1 MAKKDAAS
9 IRARNFGLKPIFFSK
24 RQPRTIQKEPREQ
37 KKYLPPNLFTYHPS
51 LINHK
56 TMQKGIIILD
66 FGSQYNQLIA
76 RRIREHG
83 VYSEVIPFNTPVEE
97 IVAKNPSGI
106 ILSGGPSSVNAENA
120 HLVEKSLLEKNIPIL
135 GICYGMQLI
144 THLLGGTVKKG
155 IKGEYGKAQLEI
167 QKSNDLLS
175 GVSRSSTVWMSH
187 FDEVE
192 SLPEGFNTNGMTDV
206 ISAISNESKHIYCV
220 QFHPEVSHT
229 EEGAKMLENFI
240 FKICD
245 APKSW
250 KLTNYIDE
258 TIADIKAKVG
268 QQKVIL
274 GLSGGVDSSVA
285 AVLIHRAIGDQLQCI
300 FVDTG
305 LLRKDEGNKVMENY
319 GEHFNLKIKMIDAS
333 ERFLSKL
340 KDISD
345 PEEKRKIIGNE
356 FVAVFDEESHK
367 IEGAKFLAQG
377 TIYPDVIESQSVKG
391 PSAVIKSHHNV
402 GGLPEEMDFELLEPL
417 RELFK
422 DEVRKV
428 GVELG
433 IPAHLVNRHPF
444 PGPGLG
450 IRILGAVD
458 EDKVRI
464 LQEADD
470 IFIEEL
476 YKNDLYEKVSQAFVV
491 LLPVKS
497 VGVMGD
503 ERTYEYTA
511 VVRSANTTD
520 FMTATWSRLPYEF
533 LDTVSSRI
541 INEVRGINR
550 VAYDISS
557 KPPATIEWE

>member
-1 MAKKDAAS
+1 
-9 IRARNFGLKPIFFSK
+9 
-24 RQPRTIQKEPREQ
+24 
-37 KKYLPPNLFTYHPS
+37 
-51 LINHK
+51 
-56 TMQKGIIILD
+56 MQNGIIILD
-66 FGSQYNQLIA
+66 FGSQYNQLIG
-76 RRIREHG
+76 RRIREMG
-83 VYSEVIPFNTPVEE
+83 VYSEVLPFNTPLAE
-97 IVAKNPSGI
+97 ILERQPSGI
-106 ILSGGPSSVNAENA
+106 VLSGGPSSVNAENA
-120 HLVEKSLLEKNIPIL
+120 NLVDKELFEQNIPVL
-135 GICYGMQLI
+135 GICYGMQLT
-144 THLLGGTVKKG
+144 THLLGGKVKKG
-155 IKGEYGKAQLEI
+155 EKGEYGKAKLQI
-167 QKSNDLLS
+167 QKSNTLLS
-175 GVSRSSTVWMSH
+175 GVSRFSTVWMSH

-192 SLPEGFNTNGMTDV
+192 TLPEGFVINGMTDV
-206 ISAISNESKHIYCV
+206 ISAISNENKNIYCV

-229 EEGAKMLENFI
+229 EEGARMMENFV
-240 FKICD
+240 FNVCKS
-245 APKSW
+245 PKNW
-250 KLTNYIDE
+250 KLTNYIEE
-258 TIADIKAKVG
+258 TIADIKERVG
-268 QQKVIL
+268 DQKVIL

-285 AVLIHRAIGDQLQCI
+285 AVLIHKAIGDQLQCI

-305 LLRKDEGNKVMENY
+305 LLRKDEGKKVMENY

-340 KDISD
+340 DGISD
-345 PEEKRKIIGNE
+345 PEAKRKAIGNE

-391 PSAVIKSHHNV
+391 PSSVIKSHHNV

-428 GVELG
+428 GEELG
-433 IPAHLVNRHPF
+433 IPHHLVHRHPF

-458 EDKVRI
+458 EEKVRI

-476 YKNDLYEKVSQAFVV
+476 YKNDLYDKVSQAFVV

-533 LDTVSSRI
+533 LDTISNRI

>member
-1 MAKKDAAS
+1 MAKKDAAA

-175 GVSRSSTVWMSH
+175 GVSRNSTVWMSH

-192 SLPEGFNTNGMTDV
+192 SLPEGFNINGMTDV

-450 IRILGAVD
+450 IRILSAVD